1 MPGGTTPVNMQQ
13 PRADA
18 QDEQISTGESDRIPP
33 VAVGTVL
40 RDRFELCEIIGRGGM
55 STVYR
60 AVDRLRKRARFTEAD
75 VAIKVVNA
83 AAHMQSDAIELLHRE
98 ARRAREV
105 SHPHIVDVY
114 DSDCDGHQHFI
125 IMELMQ
131 GRTLAAA
138 LKERDGRP
146 LRRGEAFL
154 ILTQIGSALALA
166 HRAGV
171 VHADVKPGNVFL
183 CRDGRAK
190 LFDFGLAQSGDITAR
205 PQDEDATVHYLN
217 RVRGLTPGYAS
228 LAMLR
233 GEPPAPTD
241 DIYGMGLLAYLL
253 LTGRHPFD
261 GKTAEQ
267 AVQEDLMPQRPADLR
282 SRQWRALCGALSPD
296 PQLRP
301 KTVDAFIAG
310 LREPSYQ
317 LPRLAALRLPALR
330 GPSVFEA
337 QARS

>member
-1 MPGGTTPVNMQQ
+1 MQQ
-13 PRADA
+13 PNAEVQGEKIDA
-18 QDEQISTGESDRIPP
+18 FESNRVPP
-33 VAVGTVL
+33 VPVGTLL
-40 RDRFELCEIIGRGGM
+40 RERFELCEIIGRGGM

-60 AVDRLRKRARFTEAD
+60 ATDRLRKRARFAEAD
-75 VAIKVVNA
+75 VAIKVVDA
-83 AAHMQSDAIELLHRE
+83 AEHMQSDAIELLHRE

-105 SHPHIVDVY
+105 SHPNIVDVY
-114 DSDCDGHQHFI
+114 DSDCDGPLHFI
-125 IMELMQ
+125 VMELMH

-146 LRRGEAFL
+146 LRRGEALL

-205 PQDEDATVHYLN
+205 PQDEDATIHYLN
-217 RVRGLTPGYAS
+217 RVRGLTPGFAS

-233 GEPPAPTD
+233 GEAPEPTD
-241 DIYGMGLLAYLL
+241 DIYGLGLLAYILL
-253 LTGRHPFD
+253 SGRHPFD

-267 AVQEDLMPQRPADLR
+267 AVQEDLMPKRPADVR
-282 SRQWRALCGALSPD
+282 SRQWRTLCAALSPD

-301 KTVDAFIAG
+301 KTVEAFIAG
-310 LREPSYQ
+310 MRDLSYH

-330 GPSVFEA
+330 YGASVFEA
-337 QARS
+337 QARP